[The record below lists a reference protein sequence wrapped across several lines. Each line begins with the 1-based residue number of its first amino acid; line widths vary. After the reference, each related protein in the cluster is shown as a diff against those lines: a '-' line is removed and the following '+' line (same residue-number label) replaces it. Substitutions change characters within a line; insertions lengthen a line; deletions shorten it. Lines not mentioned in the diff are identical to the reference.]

1 MDCLIDYIGVRYTQT
16 GSLPAP
22 LTPESGLYI
31 NDLPGITIA
40 QLSDINN
47 SDQATFLDLW
57 AAIQRRSAR
66 IFETTFTNAMAK
78 KFRLRKIT
86 EAFKLSEAVDLTAT
100 YPAVSG
106 ELRGIYMDC
115 FVDKSAFHHIP
126 VSTVRLYLDH
136 SVTVPATIDLKI
148 YEVHDDKLTLLDTF
162 PIHATATGWSSVTI
176 NKKYYDSQTLFI
188 AYDASA
194 ITSASIPLD
203 SYDINPDLYG
213 DLAQFFSH
221 IFING
226 ATYRNGHFAQSTD
239 ETYGLTATLGLQCS
253 FDVLVC
259 HYRQNLAVAWWY
271 LLGSELMKERIY
283 TDRVN
288 RYTTVDLDRARELM
302 QRLYNDYMNELLT
315 FVESVDLQR
324 DWCIDCDA
332 IVKQVEFLP

>member
-1 MDCLIDYIGVRYTQT
+1 MDCLIDYIGVRTT
-16 GSLPAP
+16 GQPV
-22 LTPESGLYI
+22 PESGLYI

-57 AAIQRRSAR
+57 AAVQRRSAR
-66 IFETTFTNAMAK
+66 IFETTFTNAMSK
-78 KFRLRKIT
+78 KYRLKKIT
-86 EAFKLSEAVDLTAT
+86 EAFKLSETVDTT
-100 YPAVSG
+100 TSYPPANLQ
-106 ELRGIYMDC
+106 LRGIYMDC

-126 VSTVRLYLDH
+126 VSTVRLYLDPAH
-136 SVTVPATIDLKI
+136 SFPGSMTLYI
-148 YEVHDDKLTLLDTF
+148 YEVHDDTLAELDHFTF
-162 PIHATATGWSSVTI
+162 ATTAGWNTI
-176 NKKYYDSQTLFI
+176 LVNRKYYDSRTI
-188 AYDASA
+188 YICYDASLV
-194 ITSASIPLD
+194 TSASIPLD
-203 SYDINPDLYG
+203 SYDLNPYLYG
-213 DLAQFFSH
+213 DLSQFFSH

-226 ATYRNGHFAQSTD
+226 ATYTDGHFAQSTD

-259 HYRQNLAVAWWY
+259 NYKQNLAVAWWY

-288 RYTTVDLDRARELM
+288 RYTTVDLDRARELT
-302 QRLYNDYMNELLT
+302 QRLYNDYMNEMLT
-315 FVESVDLQR
+315 FVDSVDLLR

>member
-1 MDCLIDYIGVRYTQT
+1 MDCLIDYIGVRTT
-16 GSLPAP
+16 GQPV
-22 LTPESGLYI
+22 PESGLYI

-57 AAIQRRSAR
+57 AAIQRRSSK

-78 KFRLRKIT
+78 KFRLKKIT
-86 EAFKLSEAVDLTAT
+86 EAFKLSQSVDPTT
-100 YPAVSG
+100 NYPAVSG
-106 ELRGIYMDC
+106 QLRGIYMDC

-126 VSTVRLYLDH
+126 ISTVAVYLN
-136 SVTVPATIDLKI
+136 SPAPSSFELFI
-148 YEVHDDKLTLLDTF
+148 YEVHDDTLTLLDTF
-162 PIHATATGWSSVTI
+162 TITSPVAGWNTI
-176 NKKYYDSQTLFI
+176 LVNKKYYDSRTLYI
-188 AYDASA
+188 CYDSSA
-194 ITSASIPLD
+194 INSTSIPLD
-203 SYDINPDLYG
+203 SYDLNPYLYG
-213 DLAQFFSH
+213 DLSQFFSH

-226 ATYRNGHFAQSTD
+226 ATYTDGHFAQSTD

-259 HYRQNLAVAWWY
+259 NYKQNLAVAWWY

-288 RYTTVDLDRARELM
+288 RYTTVDLDRARELT

-315 FVESVDLQR
+315 FVDSVDLMR